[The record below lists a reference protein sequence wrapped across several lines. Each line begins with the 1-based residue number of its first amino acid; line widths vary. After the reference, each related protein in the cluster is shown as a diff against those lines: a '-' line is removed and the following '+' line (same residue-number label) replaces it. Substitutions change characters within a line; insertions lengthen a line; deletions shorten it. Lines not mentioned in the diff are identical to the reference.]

1 MTVSTVFLFAF
12 FFLLALLIHVPTIYI
27 YFHFLIMQCQASI
40 STLGNV
46 WLKFLQIFYKNF
58 SWNDHFLKTSEG
70 KHVYSLILIVFDNID
85 LELLWYCY
93 TFKADI
99 LNLA

>member
-1 MTVSTVFLFAF
+1 MT
-12 FFLLALLIHVPTIYI
+12 I
-27 YFHFLIMQCQASI
+27 
-40 STLGNV
+40 
-46 WLKFLQIFYKNF
+46 
-58 SWNDHFLKTSEG
+58 FLKTSEG